1 MTLPQLTI
9 DLVQAKAD
17 IEQYGYC
24 FIADVMAPDQI
35 QALKER
41 LTQQARAEK
50 QHGLAFEDGGRS
62 QNWGDFRNED
72 GSLRQAAFTE
82 ASGGCNQ
89 RVWMLVN
96 KGQIFIDMLSHPTIR
111 KFIDMLLGEDY
122 LLSSHSA
129 NIVKPGSV
137 AMRLH
142 TDQWWM
148 PTPTRRERQPLP
160 AGSMNRER
168 FDVDEVPSTMIA
180 PRVAANVLWVLEP
193 FSEDNGGTLIV
204 PGSHLY
210 GRQPD
215 SDAASVVA
223 TAPEGTALVLD
234 GRTWHGT
241 GANVSDGTRQA
252 ILTTFCTPQFRPQE
266 NYCLGTDE
274 SVLAKAGPD
283 LLALFGY
290 KIWNAYGRIES
301 PMAEFVRPD
310 EDIVRELYP
319 DQ

>member
-1 MTLPQLTI
+1 
-9 DLVQAKAD
+9 
-17 IEQYGYC
+17 
-24 FIADVMAPDQI
+24 MAPEQI

-96 KGQIFIDMLSHPTIR
+96 KGQIFIDMLSNPTIR

-148 PTPTRRERQPLP
+148 PAPTRRERQPLP

-274 SVLAKAGPD
+274 SVLAKASPD
-283 LLALFGY
+283 LLTLFGY